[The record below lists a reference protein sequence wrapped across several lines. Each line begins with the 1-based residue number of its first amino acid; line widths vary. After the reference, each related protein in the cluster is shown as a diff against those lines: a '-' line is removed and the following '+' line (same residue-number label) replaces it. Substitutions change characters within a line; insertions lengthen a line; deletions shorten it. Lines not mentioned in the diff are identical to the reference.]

1 MFYHRPATANLI
13 RLGAKLPILLNC
25 HRGKPG
31 PFAKCDSEQNQATSL
46 KELPRTHAHKN
57 FCFCKI
63 LHKFKRN
70 TDTLTYWHTHYTR
83 VINIKNLW
91 FEEKNVFNYGWTCSS
106 LQNLLLGRSLD
117 LGSGAFGKGNHRC
130 GFCLQLCE
138 MLHEKEERR
147 RQICFKSLRCRCEV
161 GHSGSRRHGCQ
172 RSGSAPKSD
181 DTGPLPCVK
190 TRATQNTPARLH
202 ILCST
207 RIL

>member
-1 MFYHRPATANLI
+1 MSVKTKLFYDWPANTNLI
-13 RLGAKLPILLNC
+13 RFGAKLPILLNC

-31 PFAKCDSEQNQATSL
+31 PIAKFQSSKHTSW
-46 KELPRTHAHKN
+46 EVFRS
-57 FCFCKI
+57 
-63 LHKFKRN
+63 
-70 TDTLTYWHTHYTR
+70 
-83 VINIKNLW
+83 W
-91 FEEKNVFNYGWTCSS
+91 F
-106 LQNLLLGRSLD
+106 RSLWKRESQMWVLSSTILD
-117 LGSGAFGKGNHRC
+117 VRC
-130 GFCLQLCE
+130 DVFSPQS
-138 MLHEKEERR
+138 ERR

-190 TRATQNTPARLH
+190 TRATQNTRLH